1 MKTTIK
7 KYVIIATIFF
17 AFSVS
22 IFFNFTGV
30 LRADEVHW
38 LVTMQEERVNSAEVR
53 KSNRETI
60 NKLEAENKERE
71 NSEKCM
77 MYRIEQNNK
86 DASCEG
92 L

>member
-7 KYVIIATIFF
+7 KYAIIATIFL

-22 IFFNFTGV
+22 IFFNLTGV
-30 LRADEVHW
+30 LRADKVHW
-38 LVTMQEERVNSAEVR
+38 LVSMQEERVNSAEVR

-71 NSEKCM
+71 TSEKCM

-86 DASCEG
+86 DADCQG